1 MTAPIDPI
9 TLSVIRGQLQQL
21 ANEMDTT
28 VINSAFSAIITEA
41 NDIGNGL
48 YRPDGRTIIQGE
60 TGIPIFCGNMR
71 FTVESVKE
79 AFEGNINPGDIF
91 ITNEPY
97 LGGTHLMD
105 VKVIKPVFVE
115 GELEAFLA
123 NTGHWSDIGGIV
135 PGGFNGQTEEIYQEG
150 IQIKPVKIHK
160 EGTPNEDV
168 RELLFNNVRYEN
180 DIRGDF
186 KAQLNALDVGQ
197 RRFKEIVEE
206 HGAETVLTAFDEL
219 ERSSEKKMR
228 ARIDSLDDGIYEFTD
243 YLDNDGVVDEPI
255 PITVELTIDGSSV
268 TLDFT
273 KTEAPPCQG
282 PFNIPRSST
291 ITGGNI
297 AFKHVYPDIPINAG
311 CFEPLNFVIPEDSI
325 LNAKKPSP
333 TVGFTETVQR
343 IEDVVNGALSKAS
356 EDVPANSFSTSFVV
370 TVAQRGGG
378 GVMQGLISGGYGGS
392 KTQDGLSHSTPPYA
406 RARMADVE
414 ILEDR
419 HPVRFHKKLLRAE
432 SEGPGEH
439 RGGFGTTYD
448 IEVLEDSTVSFV
460 GDRVVYPPRGVR
472 GGEDAA
478 TAKLRLIRDGEE
490 TVPLFKSKGQD
501 EELAANDRL
510 FIQSPGGGGYGPPTN
525 RDPEKVLTDV
535 QMGYMTQEHAEEHY
549 GVDIEQLQ
557 DESASEEG

>member
-1 MTAPIDPI
+1 MDPVQR
-9 TLSVIRGQLQQL
+9 S
-21 ANEMDTT
+21 
-28 VINSAFSAIITEA
+28 IITDLFGAVPEEMGHVLRRSA
-41 NDIGNGL
+41 YSPNIKERMDASCAIFDEKGRMMAQAEHVPVHLGSMPIAVRAVL
-48 YRPDGRTIIQGE
+48 DG
-60 TGIPIFCGNMR
+60 
-71 FTVESVKE
+71 
-79 AFEGNINPGDIF
+79 FEGELHPEDQIILND
-91 ITNEPY
+91 PY
-97 LGGTHLMD
+97 RGGTHLPD
-105 VKVIKPVFVE
+105 ITVIMPVFHHDRLV
-115 GELEAFLA
+115 AFCA
-123 NTGHWSDIGGIV
+123 NRAHHADVGGMT
-135 PGGFNGQTEEIYQEG
+135 PGSMPAGASEIYQEG

-206 HGAETVLTAFDEL
+206 HGAETVLTAFNEL

-343 IEDVVNGALSKAS
+343 IEDVVWGGNAVVS
-356 EDVPANSFSTSFVV
+356 ET
-370 TVAQRGGG
+370 
-378 GVMQGLISGGYGGS
+378 GGYVVSAVFEVGEF
-392 KTQDGLSHSTPPYA
+392 L
-406 RARMADVE
+406 V
-414 ILEDR
+414 DR
-419 HPVRFHKKLLRAE
+419 VRQSFLAVPVCSLRRFRWR
-432 SEGPGEH
+432 H
-439 RGGFGTTYD
+439 RGC
-448 IEVLEDSTVSFV
+448 
-460 GDRVVYPPRGVR
+460 
-472 GGEDAA
+472 
-478 TAKLRLIRDGEE
+478 
-490 TVPLFKSKGQD
+490 PLTC
-501 EELAANDRL
+501 L
-510 FIQSPGGGGYGPPTN
+510 
-525 RDPEKVLTDV
+525 
-535 QMGYMTQEHAEEHY
+535 
-549 GVDIEQLQ
+549 
-557 DESASEEG
+557 